1 MREIVTPQGS
11 VYCTVE
17 VKDGK
22 LTFTLREGYK
32 VVLDAKIIPQLKQ
45 ILNEADFLKL
55 SNDHTTL

>member
-45 ILNEADFLKL
+45 ILNEADFFKVI
-55 SNDHTTL
+55 